1 MRGHPYKGPPTKG
14 FSGSALTVNV
24 VVGTNSDE
32 VCEELVRLTWE
43 AAQRIFR
50 KYGVEVYVVPVTI
63 NTKTPFLSINGVKV
77 VIKSLPTVEELED
90 LILSVALYFDEA
102 PEDEVDI
109 LAFLEDPLIA
119 DAVLTH

>member
-1 MRGHPYKGPPTKG
+1 
-14 FSGSALTVNV
+14 
-24 VVGTNSDE
+24 

-77 VIKSLPTVEELED
+77 VVKSLPTVEELED

-102 PEDEVDI
+102 PEDEADI

-119 DAVLTH
+119 DAVLVH

>member
-1 MRGHPYKGPPTKG
+1 MRGRPYKGPPTKG
-14 FSGSALTVNV
+14 FSGRALAVNV

-63 NTKTPFLSINGVKV
+63 STKTPFLSINGVKV
-77 VIKSLPTVEELED
+77 LIKSLPTVEELED

-102 PEDEVDI
+102 PEDEADI
-109 LAFLEDPLIA
+109 LAFLEDPLVA
-119 DAVLTH
+119 DAALAY